1 MYKISITQEDKMS
14 IPQITDDEKEILQSA
29 IASYGEQAQEDM
41 MFEEMS
47 ELEKSILKLRRTKY
61 TDESKRSD
69 VIEELA
75 DVYIMV
81 TQMYMRFC
89 CTKEEKALF
98 GVNLHKKIERLSQY
112 IERDFR

>member
-1 MYKISITQEDKMS
+1 MTRKRYSSVQC
-14 IPQITDDEKEILQSA
+14 
-29 IASYGEQAQEDM
+29 ASYGEQAQEDM
-41 MFEEMS
+41 LFEEMS
-47 ELEKSILKLRRTKY
+47 ELEKSILKLRRAKY

-75 DVYIMV
+75 DVYIMI
-81 TQMYMRFC
+81 TQMYMCFC

-112 IERDFR
+112 IDRDFQ

>member
-1 MYKISITQEDKMS
+1 MS
-14 IPQITDDEKEILQSA
+14 IPQITDDEKEILQCA
-29 IASYGEQAQEDM
+29 IASYGEQAL
-41 MFEEMS
+41 FEEMS

-75 DVYIMV
+75 DVYIMI

>member
-1 MYKISITQEDKMS
+1 MS

-41 MFEEMS
+41 LFEEMS

-81 TQMYMRFC
+81 TQM
-89 CTKEEKALF
+89 
-98 GVNLHKKIERLSQY
+98 
-112 IERDFR
+112 

>member
-1 MYKISITQEDKMS
+1 MAKKRAKKEAVRRRQKKMYKISITQEDKMS

-29 IASYGEQAQEDM
+29 IASYGERTQEDM
-41 MFEEMS
+41 LFEEMS

-75 DVYIMV
+75 E
-81 TQMYMRFC
+81 
-89 CTKEEKALF
+89 CT
-98 GVNLHKKIERLSQY
+98 
-112 IERDFR
+112 